1 MSLSE
6 GLPYVGVYTGLPIC
20 GNYHAA
26 TIPVI
31 TASLHIPG
39 KVVMDL
45 EDGFKMKMDMDMY
58 NMTNMTNGTMYDW
71 MKCFSQLGYRLKFS
85 GWREQACGC

>member
-1 MSLSE
+1 
-6 GLPYVGVYTGLPIC
+6 
-20 GNYHAA
+20 
-26 TIPVI
+26 
-31 TASLHIPG
+31 
-39 KVVMDL
+39 MDL